1 MIKIL
6 KIFNT
11 KIHSINLAAFVL
23 GMAFLVSAVLGFF
36 RNRLLASYFGAGNEL
51 DIYYAAFRIPDI
63 ITMVMVVGAVSAAI
77 IPIFSEYLITSR
89 EKAWK
94 YFSNLLNLFFIS
106 LIIICGIAFLFA
118 PQLISLIVPGFSQE
132 KINLTADLARIMFLS
147 PILLGISVMISSILR
162 IFKRFLITAMAPI
175 LYNIGIIFGIIFL
188 APIYGIKG
196 LAWGVVLG
204 AFLHLLIQ
212 IPILLKTGFKFE
224 KSFDFFDAGF
234 IKTIKLTIP
243 RSIGL
248 IAGQINFIV
257 ITIIASQLSVGSLA
271 IFNLAESI
279 SRPVIN
285 LIAVSFSAAT
295 FPVLSILFSKKETGK
310 FDSVFYSVFYKI
322 FYSTAFLSIFIFIF
336 RNPIVSLIYETGKFT
351 TNDAQLTS
359 ACLGMFCIGLFAHN
373 LILLTTK
380 AFYAKQN
387 TKIPALISIFGML
400 INIALC
406 YLFIYFLSFSNFF
419 HQTLTS
425 FLNIQN
431 LENIEIIGLA
441 LALSISAIIQLSLLL
456 LFLKKK

>member
-1 MIKIL
+1 MI

-11 KIHSINLAAFVL
+11 KIHNINIAAFVL
-23 GMAFLVSAVLGFF
+23 GMAFLISAVLGFF

-63 ITMVMVVGAVSAAI
+63 ITMVMVIGAVSAAI
-77 IPIFSEYLITSR
+77 IPIFSEYLIVSR

-94 YFSNLLNLFFIS
+94 YFSNLLNVFLIF
-106 LIIICGIAFLFA
+106 LIIVCAIAFLLA
-118 PQLISLIVPGFSQE
+118 PFLISLIVPGFSQE
-132 KINLTADLARIMFLS
+132 KINLTVQLARIMFLS
-147 PILLGISVMISSILR
+147 PILLGISVIISSILR
-162 IFKRFLITAMAPI
+162 VFKKFLITAMAPI
-175 LYNIGIIFGIIFL
+175 MYNIGIIFGIIFFT
-188 APIYGIKG
+188 PIYGIKG
-196 LAWGVVLG
+196 LALGVVLG
-204 AFLHLLIQ
+204 SFLHLLIQ
-212 IPILLKTGFKFE
+212 IPILLKTGFKPK
-224 KSFDFFDAGF
+224 KSLNFFDPGF

-257 ITIIASQLSVGSLA
+257 ITIIASRLSVGSLA

-285 LIAVSFSAAT
+285 LVAVSFSAAT
-295 FPVLSILFSKKETGK
+295 FPVLSILFLKKETEK
-310 FDSVFYSVFYKI
+310 FDNVFYSVFYKI

-336 RNPIVSLIYETGKFT
+336 RNQIVSLIYETGKFT
-351 TNDAQLTS
+351 ANDARLTS
-359 ACLGMFCIGLFAHN
+359 ACLGMFCIGLFAQN

-400 INIALC
+400 INIAFS

-419 HQTLTS
+419 HQIFTN

-431 LENIEIIGLA
+431 LSNIEIIGLP
-441 LALSISAIIQLSLLL
+441 LALSLSAIIQLFFLLF
-456 LFLKKK
+456 FLKKK